1 MALTPYAET
10 ECLLAV
16 LNDDPALAAEIAGR
30 MTAREQDEFVRRLD
44 ATIAVVANTD
54 PEVL

>member
-1 MALTPYAET
+1 MAVTPYAET

-16 LNDDPALAAEIAGR
+16 LDDDKAKAIEIAGR
-30 MTAREQDEFVRRLD
+30 MTAREQREFISRLD
-44 ATIAVVANTD
+44 ATITIVVNTD